1 MVEVFEVRR
10 LMMKL
15 LIKTIILTAI
25 FSTGANSR
33 LVAQAGPKN
42 LVSPT
47 YRAPVVQIV
56 AHEGL
61 TNREAKRLA
70 ASAES
75 RTDRSVL
82 VEFYSAKADRLEAQ
96 AAGHEDAAAAYRNG
110 PKVKNLV
117 SPTTAGRYE
126 FFAKTMRNEAKSS
139 RALAASYERMALVAA
154 R

>member
-1 MVEVFEVRR
+1 
-10 LMMKL
+10 MML
-15 LIKTIILTAI
+15 SIKTIILTAI
-25 FSTGANSR
+25 FTMGANLLS
-33 LVAQAGPKN
+33 VAQAGPKN

-47 YRAPVVQIV
+47 YRAPVVQVV

-75 RTDRSVL
+75 RTDHSVL
-82 VEFYSAKADRLEAQ
+82 AEFYIAKADRLEAQ
-96 AAGHEDAAAAYRNG
+96 AASHEEAAAAYRNG
-110 PKVKNLV
+110 PKVKNLS

-126 FFAKTMRNEAKSS
+126 FYAKNMRDEAKAS
-139 RALAASYERMALVAA
+139 RTLAASHERMALAAA